1 MEWVCKVFLHTLLSQ
16 PLFLFAA
23 AKILSPYVIFPTS
36 DRPILLKHERYHN
49 YDNGA
54 ICSIMY
60 KYKCYTNEVRR
71 KHNAKTRSSWP
82 AMASP
87 SSPQTNHTP
96 V

>member
-1 MEWVCKVFLHTLLSQ
+1 MERVCESLSPPSSLSLYSSYAASLILFLH
-16 PLFLFAA
+16 F
-23 AKILSPYVIFPTS
+23 IFSTS
-36 DRPILLKHERYHN
+36 DEPISSKHERYHN

-82 AMASP
+82 AMANP
-87 SSPQTNHTP
+87 SSPQTSHTP

>member
-1 MEWVCKVFLHTLLSQ
+1 MGLSLVCPRSSSLL
-16 PLFLFAA
+16 LFATFQ
-23 AKILSPYVIFPTS
+23 ILPTHSIFPTS
-36 DRPILLKHERYHN
+36 DEPISSKHEQYHN

-82 AMASP
+82 AMANP
-87 SSPQTNHTP
+87 SSP
-96 V
+96 